1 MEIDTKNKVMEIR
14 KKRICICVLLMAFF
28 ACGCQKNPDINAVIN
43 KSDGSFDIKVI
54 QSATETIRDSNDNLN
69 QFENGTLIATESTQH
84 QFQYQSQ
91 FMSSDNSVNF
101 TIDLNT
107 DLTDLPMPV
116 VEVAPH
122 RITIEDAKQVA
133 HVLFGNATFY
143 EAEPLGMEVFSKS
156 EIQAKIDR
164 LLSYEGRLG
173 YYDSAIFDSAK
184 KQFIEEYTLK
194 METAPDENPHRLCPW
209 EYRKSSYYYWTTEE
223 LSTIDTSQDNDE
235 LQVRVNVNG
244 IPYLMI
250 ISTRDRSD
258 YKINNIY
265 VMIDDGPS
273 PLSADMYIFQN
284 RLCQTVEPD
293 EENITAVS
301 QKAFEMLQQMNLG
314 DWVISECY
322 VEVANQDDFPEYMI
336 VVNAVPQYENV
347 SAVRIP
353 QITGLTSEEAYASN
367 YYLTNAQF
375 KFNAAG
381 TLLSMEMIS
390 PIDMVSLIN
399 NNVLTLGLDEL
410 MSRAENH
417 LKLSDYHAY
426 DRLQLIPMGYEDYY
440 CAVSINDADYGLARV
455 KVPNTDD
462 SYYYVPAI
470 FFYGT
475 IQFQGK
481 ETDSIYDV
489 TIEEEVRRPI
499 LVLNAIDG
507 SIIHTTNG

>member
-1 MEIDTKNKVMEIR
+1 MEIDM
-14 KKRICICVLLMAFF
+14 KKSIFAYLLLMTFF
-28 ACGCQKNPDINAVIN
+28 VCGCQKNPDTNAVISKN
-43 KSDGSFDIKVI
+43 DGSFDIKVI
-54 QSATETIRDSNDNLN
+54 QSATETIQESYDNHN
-69 QFENGTLIATESTQH
+69 RSENGTLIETEPTQY
-84 QFQYQSQ
+84 QFKYQSQ
-91 FMSSDNSVNF
+91 FTSSDNSVDF
-101 TIDLNT
+101 TIDLHTN
-107 DLTDLPMPV
+107 LTDLPMPV

-122 RITIEDAKQVA
+122 RITIEDAKRVA
-133 HVLFGNATFY
+133 NVLFGNVTFY
-143 EAEPLGMEVFSKS
+143 EAEPLGMEVFSKA
-156 EIQAKIDR
+156 EIQAKINR
-164 LLSYEGRLG
+164 LLSYEGALG
-173 YYDSAIFDSAK
+173 HYDSNTFSSAR
-184 KQFIEEYTLK
+184 KQFVEEYTLK
-194 METAPDENPHRLCPW
+194 METAPEENPHQLCPW
-209 EYRKSSYYYWTTEE
+209 EYRKSSYYYLTTEE

-235 LQVRVNVNG
+235 LQVRVNVAG

-265 VMIDDGPS
+265 VTIDDGPS
-273 PLSADMYIFQN
+273 PLFADMYIFQN
-284 RLCQTVEPD
+284 QLCQTAEPD
-293 EENITAVS
+293 EENVTAVS
-301 QKAFEMLQQMNLG
+301 QKTFEMLQQMNLG

-322 VEVANQDDFPEYMI
+322 VEVINQGDFPEYII

-375 KFNAAG
+375 KFNVSG
-381 TLLSMEMIS
+381 TLLSMEIIS

-399 NNVLTLGLDEL
+399 NNVLTLDFDEL
-410 MSRAENH
+410 MSRTENH

-426 DRLQLIPMGYEDYY
+426 DRLQLISMGYEDYY

-462 SYYYVPAI
+462 RYYYVPAI

-475 IQFQGK
+475 IQYQGK

>member
-1 MEIDTKNKVMEIR
+1 MKQGLMI
-14 KKRICICVLLMAFF
+14 VLSIMLSVTMLASC
-28 ACGCQKNPDINAVIN
+28 AANPDQPIVISKN
-43 KSDGSFDIKVI
+43 DGSFDIGIV
-54 QSATETIRDSNDNLN
+54 QSVSEPLNEENQTTYPVEAPTID
-69 QFENGTLIATESTQH
+69 EITQPDPL
-84 QFQYQSQ
+84 FQYQSQ
-91 FMSSDNSVNF
+91 FTSSDNTVDF
-101 TIDLNT
+101 TIDLHM
-107 DLTDLPMPV
+107 DLTDQPMPV

-122 RITIEDAKQVA
+122 RITIEDAKRMA
-133 HVLFGNATFY
+133 NVLFGNATFY
-143 EAEPLGMEVFSKS
+143 EAEPLGMEVFSKA
-156 EIQAKIDR
+156 EIQAKINR
-164 LLSYEGRLG
+164 LLSYEGALG
-173 YYDSAIFDSAK
+173 HYDSNTFSSAR

-194 METAPDENPHRLCPW
+194 METAPEENPHQLCPW

-235 LQVRVNVNG
+235 LQVRVNVAG

-265 VMIDDGPS
+265 VTIDDGPS
-273 PLSADMYIFQN
+273 PLFADMYIFQN
-284 RLCQTVEPD
+284 QLCQTAEPD
-293 EENITAVS
+293 EENVTAVS

-314 DWVISECY
+314 DWAISECY
-322 VEVANQDDFPEYMI
+322 VEVINQGDFPEYII

-375 KFNAAG
+375 KFNVSG
-381 TLLSMEMIS
+381 TLLSMEIIS

-399 NNVLTLGLDEL
+399 NNVLTLDFDEL
-410 MSRAENH
+410 MSRTENH

-426 DRLQLIPMGYEDYY
+426 DRLQLISMGYEDYY

-462 SYYYVPAI
+462 RYYYVPAI

-475 IQFQGK
+475 IQYQGK

-489 TIEEEVRRPI
+489 TIEEEVRWPI

>member
-1 MEIDTKNKVMEIR
+1 MI
-14 KKRICICVLLMAFF
+14 VLSLMLSVTMLASC
-28 ACGCQKNPDINAVIN
+28 AANPDQPIVISKN
-43 KSDGSFDIKVI
+43 DGSFDIGIV
-54 QSATETIRDSNDNLN
+54 QSVSEPLNEENPTTSHVESPTID
-69 QFENGTLIATESTQH
+69 EITQPEPL
-84 QFQYQSQ
+84 FQYQSQ
-91 FMSSDNSVNF
+91 FTSSDNTVDF
-101 TIDLNT
+101 TIDLHM
-107 DLTDLPMPV
+107 DLTDQPMPV

-122 RITIEDAKQVA
+122 RITIEDAKRVA
-133 HVLFGNATFY
+133 NVLFGNATLY

-156 EIQAKIDR
+156 EIQAKINR
-164 LLSYEGRLG
+164 LLSYEGALG
-173 YYDSAIFDSAK
+173 HYDSNTFSSAR
-184 KQFIEEYTLK
+184 KQFIEEYTMK
-194 METAPDENPHRLCPW
+194 METAPEENPHQLCPW

-223 LSTIDTSQDNDE
+223 LAGIDASQDNDE

-258 YKINNIY
+258 YKINSIY
-265 VMIDDGPS
+265 VTIDDGPS

-284 RLCQTVEPD
+284 QLCQTAEPD

-301 QKAFEMLQQMNLG
+301 QKAFELLQQMNLG
-314 DWVISECY
+314 DWAISECY
-322 VEVANQDDFPEYMI
+322 VEVADQGDFPEYII

-353 QITGLTSEEAYASN
+353 QITGLTSKEAYASN
-367 YYLTNAQF
+367 YYLTNAKF

-399 NNVLTLGLDEL
+399 NNVLTLGFDEL
-410 MSRAENH
+410 MIRAENH
-417 LKLSDYHAY
+417 LKLSDHHAY
-426 DRLQLIPMGYEDYY
+426 DRLQLISMGYEDYF
-440 CAVSINDADYGLARV
+440 CTVSINDADYGLARV

-475 IQFQGK
+475 IQYQGK
-481 ETDSIYDV
+481 ETESIYDV
-489 TIEEEVRRPI
+489 TIDEEIRRPI

-507 SIIHTTNG
+507 SIINTTNG